1 MNKPAALP
9 EFQRYQLAFSAH
21 IRDPQAHPRPAGV
34 DARRMKIYTEL
45 LYNNVEGFLLACFPV
60 LRKVLGARKWAKLV
74 RAFFS
79 THRSRTPYFRQIPDE
94 FVQFLQNEWTAPEDY
109 PPFTL
114 ALAHYEWIELVLS
127 VSNRRLDRAV
137 DAASD
142 LLDGVP
148 LLNPVLANLRYDW
161 PVHRI
166 APRRTVR
173 PAESWL
179 LVFRDAGDQVQF
191 SEINAFTARL
201 LTLLEPGSVSGRT
214 ALQHIAAESRHPDPA
229 VVVRDGVALLD
240 ALRARGA
247 ILGTAQPADKGVRI
261 GARVPRTPVA
271 RDAEC

>member
-1 MNKPAALP
+1 MNMPAALP

-21 IRDPQAHPRPAGV
+21 IRDPQAHPRPTGV
-34 DARRMKIYTEL
+34 DARRMKIYTAL

-137 DAASD
+137 DAAGD
-142 LLDGVP
+142 LLSGVP

-161 PVHRI
+161 PVQRI
-166 APRRTVR
+166 APRRTIQPV
-173 PAESWL
+173 ETFL
-179 LVFRDAGDQVQF
+179 LVFRDAGDEVQF

-201 LTLLEPGSVSGRT
+201 LSLLEPGTLTGRS
-214 ALQHIAAESRHPDPA
+214 ALQQIADESRHPNPTFILQA
-229 VVVRDGVALLD
+229 GAALLQD
-240 ALRARGA
+240 LRTRGA
-247 ILGTAQPADKGVRI
+247 IVGV
-261 GARVPRTPVA
+261 AV
-271 RDAEC
+271 

>member
-1 MNKPAALP
+1 MNMPAALP

-21 IRDPQAHPRPAGV
+21 IRDPQAHPRPTGV

-137 DAASD
+137 DAAGD
-142 LLDGVP
+142 LLNGVP

-161 PVHRI
+161 PVQRI
-166 APRRTVR
+166 APRRTIQPV
-173 PAESWL
+173 ETFL
-179 LVFRDAGDQVQF
+179 LVFRDAGDEVKF

-201 LTLLEPGSVSGRT
+201 LSLLEPGTLTGRS
-214 ALQHIAAESRHPDPA
+214 ALQQIADESRHPNPTFILQA
-229 VVVRDGVALLD
+229 GAALLQD
-240 ALRARGA
+240 LRTRGA
-247 ILGTAQPADKGVRI
+247 IVGV
-261 GARVPRTPVA
+261 AV
-271 RDAEC
+271 